1 MKMDYSKNIELA
13 LALGFE
19 EVLDEKAFKGKYYV
33 KDSIVWIHDITALK
47 RKLGVSSDQEL
58 RDLSYDVDNYHEY
71 VNHTNEMV
79 NSEMASLYS
88 AITHED
94 GEPTYLSDGVW
105 LYPDGTMGER

>member
-19 EVLDEKAFKGKYYV
+19 QVLDENAYNGKYYV
-33 KDSIVWIHDITALK
+33 KNSIIWIHNISALK
-47 RKLGVSSDQEL
+47 CKLGVDSDHEL
-58 RDLSYDVDNYHEY
+58 KVLNYDVDSYHKY
-71 VNHTNEMV
+71 VNHTNEMAD
-79 NSEMASLYS
+79 NEMVLLYR

-105 LYPDGTMGER
+105 LYPDGSMGDR